1 MFVKKE
7 DRNMKK
13 WLKQRAWDVIC
24 FDIVMIA
31 ITLGMSFGASYFAML
46 NFNSLVDSSYKTV
59 KWQSIDKA
67 QKNYNIF
74 KSAFNS
80 QKQAV
85 VDAYNKQI
93 DEINKNGLETEADF
107 TGLRFNNNVFT
118 DKINSNDQ
126 VLSYSSKATKAVN
139 KLSKITVATKIAKIK
154 AFYDARV
161 RNVYSALKNEQK
173 VMFSSL
179 TEYDRQPKNIQLT
192 EADFTPV
199 ATKIVD
205 AQVFDCSSD
214 GFSKFIKFVLVAIC
228 MFIAVTTLFGS
239 GELFTELADELF

>member
-1 MFVKKE
+1 
-7 DRNMKK
+7 MKK
-13 WLKQRAWDVIC
+13 WFKQRAWDVIC
-24 FDIVMIA
+24 FDIVMIV
-31 ITLGMSFGASYFAML
+31 IVLGMSFGAAYFAVL
-46 NFNSLVDSSYKTV
+46 NFNSLVSSSYKTV

-93 DEINKNGLETEADF
+93 DEINKNGLETETDF
-107 TGLRFNNNVFT
+107 TGLRFSNNVFT

-126 VLSYSSKATKAVN
+126 VLSYSRKATKAVN
-139 KLSKITVATKIAKIK
+139 KLSKTTVNAKIAKIK

-161 RNVYSALKNEQK
+161 RNVYSALKNGQK

-179 TEYDRQPKNIQLT
+179 TEYGRQPNNIQFT

-199 ATKIVD
+199 VTKIVD
-205 AQVFDCSSD
+205 TQVFDCSSD
-214 GFSKFIKFVLVAIC
+214 GFSKFIKFVLLAIC
-228 MFIAVTTLFGS
+228 MFVAITMFFGS